1 MNDNFD
7 DVSIYLIFINCRVS
21 RNYLKL
27 GKIREWNDLIGIEE
41 NLRIELLHWNWGN
54 NWNKRQIVSIDFFE
68 SIPKCQ
74 EIHWNWGKSENEII
88 SLEMEKIWELNY
100 LIGIGGNAIF
110 RQLSWYLR
118 IKRPSARPTKSHWQD
133 CRLKRFRHSSVN
145 YPWIADIKKV
155 GGNRGKF
162 RNSII
167 SFRNP
172 MAINANWFKDDAMVI
187 KAMASTEK
195 CYLNANFMTT
205 IRIKV
210 AFLI

>member
-1 MNDNFD
+1 M
-7 DVSIYLIFINCRVS
+7 S
-21 RNYLKL
+21 RNSLKL
-27 GKIREWNDLIGIEE
+27 REIREWNYFTGNGE
-41 NLRIELLHWNWGN
+41 NLGIELLHWNWGKCN
-54 NWNKRQIVSIDFFE
+54 FQAIELIPANKEAISSANVIALTRLSAEKVPSFFR
-68 SIPKCQ
+68 
-74 EIHWNWGKSENEII
+74 
-88 SLEMEKIWELNY
+88 EL
-100 LIGIGGNAIF
+100 
-110 RQLSWYLR
+110 
-118 IKRPSARPTKSHWQD
+118 
-133 CRLKRFRHSSVN
+133 SVN
-145 YPWIADIKKV
+145 CIDIKKV